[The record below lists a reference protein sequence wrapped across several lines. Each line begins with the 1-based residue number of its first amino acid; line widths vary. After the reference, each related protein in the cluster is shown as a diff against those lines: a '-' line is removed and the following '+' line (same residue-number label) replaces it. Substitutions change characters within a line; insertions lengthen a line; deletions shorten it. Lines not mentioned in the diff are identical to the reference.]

1 MAIIFSEKEKIL
13 VISTSL
19 GFQDEIMDFAIQL
32 SGRTECQIFAVSLAE
47 QPIKKNLLAV
57 FASQEEKQI
66 SKFKKTAW
74 AAGTDFKH
82 IFMAEEPGKAS
93 WELCHKLKRVD
104 FIITDD
110 HAAYERIK
118 GNVTVPVYKIKTAA
132 NIKKGFK
139 GGFMGKTA
147 SENKNSYGIKTL
159 IYGIISVALY
169 AAVFTHAE
177 IVMSYFTKGGLYS
190 ALPIVTV
197 FIFSFVHGAFAGN
210 LWSLLGIEA
219 VTPKACES
227 MDDMDVVEMAA
238 AA

>member
-1 MAIIFSEKEKIL
+1 MAITLSEKEKIL
-13 VISTSL
+13 VISTNI
-19 GFQDEIMDFAIQL
+19 GFHDEIMDFAIRL
-32 SGRTECQIFAVSLAE
+32 SGRTECQIIAVSLAE
-47 QPIKKNLLAV
+47 QPQKKNFQRL
-57 FASQEEKQI
+57 FTSQDEKQI
-66 SKFKKTAW
+66 AKFEKTAW

-82 IFMAEEPGKAS
+82 ISMVAEPGKAA
-93 WELCHKLKRVD
+93 WDLCHKLKRVD

-110 HAAYERIK
+110 DSAFEEIK
-118 GNVTVPVYKIKTAA
+118 GNVTVPIYKIKTAA

-139 GGFMGKTA
+139 GGFMGTAA
-147 SENKNSYGIKTL
+147 SENRNSYGIKTL

-169 AAVFTHAE
+169 AAVFTHSD